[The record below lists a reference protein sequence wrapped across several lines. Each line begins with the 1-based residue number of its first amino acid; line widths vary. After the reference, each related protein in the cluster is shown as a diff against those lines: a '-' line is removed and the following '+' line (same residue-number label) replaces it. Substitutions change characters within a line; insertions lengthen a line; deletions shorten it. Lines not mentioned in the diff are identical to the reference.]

1 MLIRSAVQPLSRAP
15 PHDVQC
21 RLKKAVPTPWVITTD
36 APTTASTTALGT
48 LGTVLH
54 HHLYRTRYDTMGKK
68 PSTKADDFY
77 ENDCHGRN
85 APKTEA
91 QFEKVYEQSNGAAVS
106 VDTVSIFGE
115 FFFGALTRP
124 HLSPSIGGMLPLVP
138 ATAPTVPIV
147 SATFCAPPI

>member
-1 MLIRSAVQPLSRAP
+1 
-15 PHDVQC
+15 
-21 RLKKAVPTPWVITTD
+21 
-36 APTTASTTALGT
+36 
-48 LGTVLH
+48 
-54 HHLYRTRYDTMGKK
+54 MGKK

-115 FFFGALTRP
+115 VFFGALTRP
-124 HLSPSIGGMLPLVP
+124 HLSPSMGGMLPLVP
-138 ATAPTVPIV
+138 ATAPTVPTVPTVATVPIV